1 MKNALQETRFP
12 LSIGCQH
19 RLLSI
24 IKSFHDGML
33 STVQD
38 DGETSFEVKSGVKQ
52 GCVLAPTLF
61 GIFFAMLFRHAFK
74 GATEGVY
81 LHSRSDGKLF
91 NISRLKAK
99 SKTRTVLIRDMFFA
113 DDAALAAHSE
123 GQLQSL
129 TNRYKACDILSLTIS
144 LKKNQGMCQ
153 GTAIAHEINLKDHQL
168 EIVNQFTYLCST
180 TTNNL
185 SVMVPPNNERRVFPP
200 RVFLFKITSP

>member
-81 LHSRSDGKLF
+81 LHSRYDGKLF

-123 GQLQSL
+123 GQVPSL
-129 TNRYKACDILSLTIS
+129 MNRFYKACDLFSLTIS
-144 LKKNQGMCQ
+144 LKNTQVMCL
-153 GTAIAHEINLKDHQL
+153 GTAILPAI
-168 EIVNQFTYLCST
+168 
-180 TTNNL
+180 
-185 SVMVPPNNERRVFPP
+185 SVKNPAA
-200 RVFLFKITSP
+200 